1 MLTPKNSYNGAQ
13 FDYENEGCR
22 ASGDFRF
29 NAGSL
34 KTVNITGTIAK
45 DGVSYTFSAVR
56 EEFGNVN
63 IYGASSAII
72 KEAAIEVAAI
82 IDEIG
87 ELNAGEE

>member
-1 MLTPKNSYNGAQ
+1 MLTTKNNYTGAQ

-29 NAGSL
+29 NDGDL
-34 KTVNITGTIAK
+34 KAVNITGTITK
-45 DGVSYTFSAVR
+45 DNVSYTFSAVR
-56 EEFGNVN
+56 DEFGNVN
-63 IYGASSAII
+63 IYGASSIII

-87 ELNAGEE
+87 ELNASEE